1 MNAFSLAG
9 RLKDVN
15 KFSHLSDEL
24 REVLFQESIIFV
36 EKASKTIREN
46 RKEIAF
52 LNRQCQHN
60 QELIAANSSE
70 RSLSPKEMV
79 SVEQRSGESADKISK
94 VKDWKTAFEL
104 SLTKIN

>member
-1 MNAFSLAG
+1 MPIRNRPAQGVLGGNGTNQISMVFKDLLIDLKASNQGMNAFSLAG

-46 RKEIAF
+46 RKEIQ
-52 LNRQCQHN
+52 NPK
-60 QELIAANSSE
+60 IAGSSGAPCGP
-70 RSLSPKEMV
+70 SLPH
-79 SVEQRSGESADKISK
+79 
-94 VKDWKTAFEL
+94 
-104 SLTKIN
+104 